1 MKKAKMITKIEAE
14 VSNLSQAKKMWKRIL
29 KSYLADKVD
38 IDLAF
43 DLGCF
48 LISKYGE
55 SVIKISK

>member
-1 MKKAKMITKIEAE
+1 MITKIESE
-14 VSNLSQAKKMWKRIL
+14 VSTLSQAEKMWKRIL
-29 KSYLADKVD
+29 KSYLADKVG

>member
-1 MKKAKMITKIEAE
+1 MITKIESE
-14 VSNLSQAKKMWKRIL
+14 VSTLPQAEKMWKRIL
-29 KSYLADKVD
+29 KSYLADKVG